1 MMINK
6 IKIRLSILILSLIA
20 IISVMTISISG
31 EVKKI
36 STASEDYKDKLIRFH
51 VIANSDSDE
60 DQNLKLK
67 VRDNIIKYMDTLS
80 YEGLTKE
87 DAINLTCSNLNNF
100 KQIAEKTIIDEGY
113 NYSVNLTIGN
123 FYFPTK
129 EYGNV
134 SLPAGYY
141 DALKIEIGNAE
152 GKNWWCSLFPPLCF
166 VDISA
171 GIIDEESEEFLKE
184 NLSEDE
190 FAIITDPSENV
201 KFKFKI
207 IEMLN
212 EK

>member
-1 MMINK
+1 
-6 IKIRLSILILSLIA
+6 
-20 IISVMTISISG
+20 
-31 EVKKI
+31 
-36 STASEDYKDKLIRFH
+36 
-51 VIANSDSDE
+51 
-60 DQNLKLK
+60 
-67 VRDNIIKYMDTLS
+67 MDTLS
-80 YEGLTKE
+80 YDGLTKE

-113 NYSVNLTIGN
+113 NYSVNLKIGN

-171 GIIDEESEEFLKE
+171 GVIDEESEEFLKE

-212 EK
+212 DK